1 MPAYAAEEVWSVYG
15 RRGLW
20 EGSKAKATS
29 KCAIRDEGIV
39 STHWAKARFTLLS
52 NKNKPLSEAQHRQ
65 EV

>member
-1 MPAYAAEEVWSVYG
+1 MAGEDG
-15 RRGLW
+15 RS
-20 EGSKAKATS
+20 EANATRN
-29 KCAIRDEGIV
+29 CAMQDEGIV

>member
-1 MPAYAAEEVWSVYG
+1 MAGEDG
-15 RRGLW
+15 RS
-20 EGSKAKATS
+20 EANATR
-29 KCAIRDEGIV
+29 KCAMQDEGIV